1 VIGDEFT
8 APAPAG
14 ARPVEYASF
23 SRRLGAA
30 LLDSA
35 VWIIGLIFFN
45 PFVFIGDSAAAA
57 LVVSLVVFSAWFN
70 YFAFCEWRWG
80 QTIGKNAT
88 GIRVLPLEGGPL
100 SWQAAA
106 IRNLLRLVD
115 LPLAMVGADY
125 VIVRSSER
133 HQRLGD
139 RVAKT
144 IVVREQPAEAAA
156 AAEPAGAASTPV
168 PPPGDGAPTA
178 AEIFGDA
185 ARALGRHPAAG
196 SSPRAVDAREGEG
209 PQVSVPPPTTAAP
222 AATPA
227 AAGEGGGI
235 SARVSWTPGLAFG
248 GILIALLA
256 AIVLSIPIAIA
267 DPNVGTDDA
276 SVAANTL
283 AQLIQT
289 AVLIAVPLAIAYR
302 SSGRLGIRDSLDR
315 LGIRKFKPSAFGWMG
330 VAVIVYLVIATICF
344 VIINPHQQDI
354 SQDFGPIPLQ
364 IVMIA
369 IAAPISEELS
379 FRGFLFGGLRSRLP
393 AIASALISGAL
404 FGALHAPGGVGVVPQ
419 LIAFGA
425 ILALLYEKTGSIVP
439 GLLLHML
446 NNTVGLIAS

>member
-1 VIGDEFT
+1 VISDEFT

-14 ARPVEYASF
+14 ALPIEYASF
-23 SRRLGAA
+23 GRRLGAA

-45 PFVFIGDSAAAA
+45 PFVFVGDSDAAA
-57 LVVSLVVFSAWFN
+57 LLVSLIVFSAWFN

-80 QTIGKNAT
+80 QTIGKNAM
-88 GIRVLPLEGGPL
+88 GIRVLALQGGSL

-115 LPLAMVGADY
+115 LPLAMVGVEY
-125 VIVRSSER
+125 VIVRSSQR

-139 RVAKT
+139 RAAKT

-156 AAEPAGAASTPV
+156 RAAEPTSAAAAPESPAGVA
-168 PPPGDGAPTA
+168 APTA

-185 ARALGRHPAAG
+185 ARELDRHPAAG
-196 SSPRAVDAREGEG
+196 SSPGAG
-209 PQVSVPPPTTAAP
+209 AAP
-222 AATPA
+222 EGAGHQASVAQPVA
-227 AAGEGGGI
+227 AAPSPGRAAEGGGI
-235 SARVSWTPGLAFG
+235 TARVTWTPGFAFA

-256 AIVLSIPIAIA
+256 AIVLSIPVAIA

-276 SVAANTL
+276 SVAANTI

-289 AVLIAVPLAIAYR
+289 AALIAIPFAIAYR
-302 SSGRLGIRDSLDR
+302 TSGRRGIRDTLER
-315 LGIRKFKPSAFGWMG
+315 LGLRRFKPSAFGWMG
-330 VAVIVYLVIATICF
+330 VAVVAYLVIATICF

-354 SQDFGPIPLQ
+354 AQDFGPVPLQ

-393 AIASALISGAL
+393 AIAAALISGAL
-404 FGALHAPGGVGVVPQ
+404 FGALHAPGGIGVVPQ

-425 ILALLYEKTGSIVP
+425 ILSLLYEKTGSIVP

-446 NNTVGLIAS
+446 NNTIGLIGQ